1 MAFQSTLRCLENIP
15 ILGHLIAA
23 GYACGGGRSKA
34 ERAGLKATVGIVLAP
49 INLVAEIADE
59 ATRKRSKRLEG
70 SALGSRPDWMKRH
83 HTKTLR
89 SICLP
94 GAHNAGTF
102 RMSKKLKQ
110 MPLVE
115 GWSRCQKV
123 RFILPGLL
131 LLVNFIRLLFRTVF
145 YIKFCLPAYFLRF
158 D

>member
-15 ILGHLIAA
+15 ILGHLMAA
-23 GYACGGGRSKA
+23 GYACGGGRAKG
-34 ERAGLKATVGIVLAP
+34 ERAGLKATGGIVLAP

-70 SALGSRPDWMKRH
+70 SPLGSRPDWMKKH

-89 SICLP
+89 SICVP

-110 MPLVE
+110 MPLIE

-123 RFILPGLL
+123 RLFTSQFYSSVFPTPIPIL
-131 LLVNFIRLLFRTVF
+131 F
-145 YIKFCLPAYFLRF
+145 YSEQYIQNAEH
-158 D
+158 